1 MNTLNLDT
9 SLDYRDSD
17 GVVRTIEGCNLT
29 LDKANRYWLW
39 CESLEH
45 NLAYKARTKEDA
57 LLIAIDSLLFTIQLR
72 DERLEALE
80 RIHKL
85 AVEFADKI
93 KPDNE
98 EDESF

>member
-1 MNTLNLDT
+1 MSTIDT
-9 SLDYRDSD
+9 DKSLAYRDSD
-17 GVVRTIEGCNLT
+17 GVTHTIEGCNLT

-39 CESLEH
+39 CKSLEH

-57 LLIAIDSLLFTIQLR
+57 LLIAIDSLLFTIKLK
-72 DERLEALE
+72 DERLETLE

-93 KPDNE
+93 KPDSE
-98 EDESF
+98 EDGSF

>member
-1 MNTLNLDT
+1 MNTVNSDR

-17 GVVRTIEGCNLT
+17 GVTRTIKGCNLT

-39 CESLEH
+39 CKSLEN

-57 LLIAIDSLLFTIQLR
+57 LLIAIDSLLFTIQLK

-98 EDESF
+98 EGENF